1 MSSSSVITGNRCPSF
16 LNDSDTSWYWPM
28 QKSLHRREIKT
39 GQSASYFYEQ
49 SADQCSRGTKALEFR
64 LQPRRKLIK
73 QRPRKADE
81 EHVQQSDPRNRSE
94 GIKTSRLR
102 YAAKSVLSRPS
113 TGEQVTAPLQS
124 IQIFNLNSAPLCNI
138 QFTQGC
144 GDRLKGGDRGNLHP
158 RLLRPCRIRPLT
170 FLFRGLPADIC
181 RAVDSTQ
188 PKDLEE
194 ALDEAIR

>member
-1 MSSSSVITGNRCPSF
+1 MA
-16 LNDSDTSWYWPM
+16 D
-28 QKSLHRREIKT
+28 EIKT

-64 LQPRRKLIK
+64 LPPRRKLIK

-124 IQIFNLNSAPLCNI
+124 IQIFNLNSAPLQIFNSHKYVN
-138 QFTQGC
+138 GK
-144 GDRLKGGDRGNLHP
+144 LRGIGWN
-158 RLLRPCRIRPLT
+158 
-170 FLFRGLPADIC
+170 
-181 RAVDSTQ
+181 
-188 PKDLEE
+188 
-194 ALDEAIR
+194 